1 MVQWSG
7 DLGHREKMGGWQL
20 VVWGKKKADKHCTA
34 CVRVHNWPE
43 SKVFTSRAIIRLHS
57 TSALPVI
64 KLKSGLMASNTISII
79 LNHTKQGVGDFSSQP
94 AISPHTICFLL
105 LMSFMGWLWILN
117 RRSTGAVGNSGII
130 SPLNCN
136 PMSVWMAFNIPK
148 QFITFLSV
156 FILFPTPRPG
166 YQGHRV
172 QLVRWLSLAAHRF
185 AGHGH
190 PFIRQRVIWPAKV
203 APGPKVTDSGDT

>member
-1 MVQWSG
+1 MEWGSRPQGKNGWVATSC
-7 DLGHREKMGGWQL
+7 LGK
-20 VVWGKKKADKHCTA
+20 KKKADKHCTA

-64 KLKSGLMASNTISII
+64 KLKSGLMASNTISTI